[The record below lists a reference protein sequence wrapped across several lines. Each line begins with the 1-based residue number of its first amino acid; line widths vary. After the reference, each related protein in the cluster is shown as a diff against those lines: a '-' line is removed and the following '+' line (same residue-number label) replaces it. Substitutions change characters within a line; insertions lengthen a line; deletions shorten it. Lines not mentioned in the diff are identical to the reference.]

1 MNRIG
6 GRVPPLFL
14 LFQEAPQP
22 YGYGKKHPMLQAV
35 AYLKL
40 RDKRML

>member
-6 GRVPPLFL
+6 GRVPRIL
-14 LFQEAPQP
+14 LFHEAPQP
-22 YGYGKKHPMLQAV
+22 CGYGKKHPMLQAV